1 MERFYLKKIYQLLE
15 ETEQSNSIQTLKENF
30 AKITMESKPI
40 CQSLEFMYYEDFNNN
55 WDYLIE

>member
-1 MERFYLKKIYQLLE
+1 MEQFYLKKIYQLLE

-55 WDYLIE
+55 